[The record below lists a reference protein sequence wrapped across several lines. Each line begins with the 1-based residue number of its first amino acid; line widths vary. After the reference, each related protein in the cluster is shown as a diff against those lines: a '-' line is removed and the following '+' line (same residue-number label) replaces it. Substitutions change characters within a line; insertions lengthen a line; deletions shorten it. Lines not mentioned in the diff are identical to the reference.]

1 MLPLFEAK
9 MIHLYDTRWA
19 TYEPDGSI
27 RPMTEEEKAM
37 RPSPM
42 PRYWV
47 PESDVDRKLAGRW
60 DKNWFLGWRD
70 ICRATDE
77 RTSISTVLPRVA
89 LGNKIPVAMP
99 DCFLAQATMLQA
111 ALASFALDFA
121 ARQKLGSITMNYFV
135 FMQLPVLRPD
145 AFSRSDLLVRGGL
158 SAWLSRRVDRL
169 NGWIA
174 DEQERAWVRAEIDA
188 AVFHLF
194 GLSRDEVSY
203 VMDTFPIVKRKDE
216 AAFGTY
222 RTKDLILSAYDAM
235 AEAKSSGLTYQP
247 PWPQEVRA

>member
-1 MLPLFEAK
+1 
-9 MIHLYDTRWA
+9 
-19 TYEPDGSI
+19 
-27 RPMTEEEKAM
+27 
-37 RPSPM
+37 
-42 PRYWV
+42 
-47 PESDVDRKLAGRW
+47 
-60 DKNWFLGWRD
+60 
-70 ICRATDE
+70 
-77 RTSISTVLPRVA
+77 
-89 LGNKIPVAMP
+89 MP
-99 DCFLAQATMLQA
+99 DCSLAQATMLQA

-145 AFSRSDLLVRGGL
+145 AFSRSDLPVRGGL

-174 DEQERAWVRAEIDA
+174 DEQERGWVRAEIDA

-216 AAFGTY
+216 AAFGAY

-235 AEAKSSGLTYQP
+235 AEAKSSGRTYQP
-247 PWPQEVRA
+247 PWPQEVHA

>member
-27 RPMTEEEKAM
+27 RPMTKDEKA
-37 RPSPM
+37 RHRSPM

-47 PESDVDRKLAGRW
+47 HEADVDRKLQGRW

-77 RTSISTVLPRVA
+77 RTSISTLLPRIA
-89 LGNKIPVAMP
+89 LGNKIPIALP
-99 DCFLAQATMLQA
+99 DCSLEQVAMLQA
-111 ALASFALDFA
+111 TLSSFALDFA

-135 FMQLPVLRPD
+135 FMQLPVPPPE
-145 AFSRSDLLVRGGL
+145 AFPRSDLPVRGGL
-158 SAWLSRRVDRL
+158 AAWLSQRVDRL
-169 NGWIA
+169 NGWIP
-174 DEQERAWVRAEIDA
+174 DERDRGRVRAELDA

-203 VMDTFPIVKRKDE
+203 VMDTFPIVKRKDQ

-235 AEAKSSGLTYQP
+235 AEAKSSGRTYQP
-247 PWPQEVRA
+247 PWPQEVSA